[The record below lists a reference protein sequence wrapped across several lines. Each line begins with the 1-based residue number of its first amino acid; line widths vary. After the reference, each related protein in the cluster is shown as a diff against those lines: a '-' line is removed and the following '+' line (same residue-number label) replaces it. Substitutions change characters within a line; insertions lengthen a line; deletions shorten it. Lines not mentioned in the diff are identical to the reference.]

1 LKYAKVESNYVVF
14 DQTKDA
20 YIEMKKVNSPVTGEV
35 TITIVYS
42 NGSGKSLPME
52 IKVNSTTIESNKEFP
67 STGAWNIWSTLSVKA
82 NMNSGS
88 DNVIRIKTRS
98 NDGGPRIDKVIVSAG
113 GACNH
118 TNANS
123 ANINICNPCGRRHYS
138 FTQWFNDASASH

>member
-1 LKYAKVESNYVVF
+1 
-14 DQTKDA
+14 
-20 YIEMKKVNSPVTGEV
+20 
-35 TITIVYS
+35 
-42 NGSGKSLPME
+42 ME

-113 GACNH
+113 GQDTH
-118 TNANS
+118 RQQ
-123 ANINICNPCGRRHYS
+123 RRPQQPS
-138 FTQWFNDASASH
+138 L